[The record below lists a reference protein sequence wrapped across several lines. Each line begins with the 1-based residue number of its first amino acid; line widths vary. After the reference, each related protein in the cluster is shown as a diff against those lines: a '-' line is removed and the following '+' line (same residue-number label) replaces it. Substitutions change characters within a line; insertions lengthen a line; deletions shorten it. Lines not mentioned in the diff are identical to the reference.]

1 MPAHLDLC
9 VPLWAHT
16 RFLGDSLTRS
26 LTSRLLQ
33 RRSARLGSPRPQH
46 GRPVVCVSPRP
57 VRPAHRPAD
66 AASTLAADMSS
77 SWWEQVT
84 SHMSQGVRREGAN
97 EVWAERS
104 LPQGLIAALMGT
116 IQERL
121 YPDKEITRS
130 MLRTGH
136 WESFIRS
143 LDHELQMM
151 LLKSRRVLRACHFS
165 SVLPPDGIPRRYHH
179 PL

>member
-1 MPAHLDLC
+1 
-9 VPLWAHT
+9 
-16 RFLGDSLTRS
+16 
-26 LTSRLLQ
+26 
-33 RRSARLGSPRPQH
+33 
-46 GRPVVCVSPRP
+46 
-57 VRPAHRPAD
+57 
-66 AASTLAADMSS
+66 MSS

-84 SHMSQGVRREGAN
+84 SHMSHGVRREGAN

-151 LLKSRRVLRACHFS
+151 LLKSRRVLRAFRALSPS
-165 SVLPPDGIPRRYHH
+165 SLLVDSEVDDL
-179 PL
+179 

>member
-1 MPAHLDLC
+1 
-9 VPLWAHT
+9 
-16 RFLGDSLTRS
+16 
-26 LTSRLLQ
+26 
-33 RRSARLGSPRPQH
+33 
-46 GRPVVCVSPRP
+46 
-57 VRPAHRPAD
+57 
-66 AASTLAADMSS
+66 MSS

-84 SHMSQGVRREGAN
+84 SHLSHGVRREGAH
-97 EVWAERS
+97 EVWAERT

-121 YPDKEITRS
+121 YPNKEITRS

-151 LLKSRRVLRACHFS
+151 LLKSRTVLRAPS
-165 SVLPPDGIPRRYHH
+165 SVTTALREAHADAILPHAQSKAASNRLFCRWSSSMSDCTATPSLFVRCKSVCGV
-179 PL
+179 LSK